1 MKSKLILMSVLFA
14 STAHAFFYDGNDLLR
29 RLNSDDEVLQMVALG
44 YVTGVS
50 DANKGRTHC
59 MPNNVTTGQ
68 LRDMV
73 RNYLN
78 NNPAERHFSA
88 HSIVR
93 AVLASVFPCEKPS
106 GGRQL

>member
-1 MKSKLILMSVLFA
+1 MKRKLILCVALA
-14 STAHAFFYDGNDLLR
+14 AGHAHAFFYDGNDLLR
-29 RLNSDDEVLQMVALG
+29 RLNSDDEVVQMVALG
-44 YVTGVS
+44 YVAGVS

-78 NNPAERHFSA
+78 NNPAERHYTA

-93 AVLASVFPCEKPS
+93 EVLASVFPCSRS
-106 GGRQL
+106 GGKAL

>member
-1 MKSKLILMSVLFA
+1 MKARFVFA
-14 STAHAFFYDGNDLLR
+14 LLLVGSSAQAFFYDGNDLLR
-29 RLNSDDEVLQMVALG
+29 RLNFDDEVVQMVALG
-44 YVTGVS
+44 YVAGVS

-78 NNPAERHFSA
+78 NNPAERHYTA

-93 AVLASVFPCEKPS
+93 EVLASVFPCNRS
-106 GGRQL
+106 GGKAL